1 MATNQGDLF
10 QLIDKQWVHGVEV
23 LNIYYYRF
31 ILLTGS
37 TNECET
43 LATRW
48 EAEILP
54 AIRAIQSSQ
63 TYHLGISV
71 RNLSNNID
79 FHDEIISAQGT
90 VTATTEASSPSFV
103 AVNFKLLRETL
114 ATRNGSKRISGL
126 AETGVNAN
134 GFSFPSA
141 GVKTALEVALAADV
155 TLDTVARFEP
165 VIVKRPIVPPV
176 GTSYVY
182 ASIGAAVYTGLTT
195 QNTRKS

>member
-10 QLIDKQWVHGVEV
+10 QLVDKQWVHGIDV
-23 LNIYYYRF
+23 LNVYYYRF

-37 TNECET
+37 ANECET

-48 EAEILP
+48 IAEVLPSIL
-54 AIRAIQSSQ
+54 AVQSSQ
-63 TYHLGISV
+63 TYHLGVSV

-79 FHDEIISAQGT
+79 FHDELINTPGG

-103 AVNFKLLRETL
+103 AINFKLQRETL
-114 ATRNGSKRISGL
+114 DTRNGSKRISGL
-126 AETGVNAN
+126 AEAGVNAN

-141 GVKTALEVALAADV
+141 GVRTNIENALAADV

-182 ASIGAAVYTGLTT
+182 SSIGGAVYTGLTT
-195 QNTRKS
+195 QNTRKR